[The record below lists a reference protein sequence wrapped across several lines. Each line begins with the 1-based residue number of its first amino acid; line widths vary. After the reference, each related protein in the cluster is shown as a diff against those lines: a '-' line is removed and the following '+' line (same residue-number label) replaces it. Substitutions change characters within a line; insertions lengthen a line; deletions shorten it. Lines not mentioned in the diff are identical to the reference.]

1 MANAKTL
8 WTELAASDL
17 DQIESLIFEDN
28 PDAALQQVIRIIDV
42 VETYIADRPR
52 MGKPG
57 RIDGTRELA
66 VSGTPY
72 IIMYRLF
79 HQNLEILRVLHGARQ
94 WPEEI

>member
-1 MANAKTL
+1 MANAKIL
-8 WTELAASDL
+8 WTELAFSDL
-17 DQIESLIFEDN
+17 DQIEHFISVDN
-28 PDAALQQVIRIIDV
+28 PDAALQQVIRIIDI

-57 RIDGTRELA
+57 RVDGTRELV

-79 HQNLEILRVLHGARQ
+79 HENLEILRVLHGARQ
-94 WPEEI
+94 WPEET